1 MSSSSVRAVAFVF
14 VLLMASLAPLAT
26 PVAAHSAI
34 LLDVDTHHVVLDPGQ
49 SSNITLSI
57 ENNGSSIESYE
68 VTVDTGTLN
77 SVWTVNTTDA
87 VVDNVFPTWTR
98 NTTLVIQLST
108 GAVPADSGSFNV
120 HVTEPDQDITS
131 ILTVFVSVAPSYS
144 PLIGFETMGSSL
156 VMLEAGATSDYT
168 VDVTNDGSVEDTFLL
183 DAEFEPDLVAWWAS
197 QQSNNTGG
205 NNTGGNGSAGNNTGG
220 NNTGG
225 NNTGGNGTAGN
236 NTGGNS
242 SMNVTTLS
250 NVMMYGNSY
259 TSFNSLNGLLESMG
273 VQNADAITPGGHRLD
288 EHWDD
293 VNTSGDIANTTLRDP
308 NIDWDYVVLQDQ
320 SQVPGFLRTSSNW
333 IASKDGAVNLA
344 QAVDDE
350 GSESILFMTWG
361 RRNGDAMN
369 PTLYSNFTIMQERL
383 EAGYIDYHANM
394 TATGATVWIAPV
406 GLAFQHIHDAVVAG
420 GINASTSGNLF
431 YDLYNPDGSHPSL
444 AGSYLAAC
452 VLHATMN
459 GTSPVGSN
467 DTVALNATIKLQLQ
481 QAAAATVFNETSHI
495 EYPWSSSIAATT
507 SSRGLGGGI
516 PTGWNIQWLDDQL
529 DNIPAGTSQQA
540 TLQVSVPADVEPDYY
555 GFRLFAASTL
565 GNVSTST
572 VLVVHVDE
580 EHNLSMAFLDQ
591 DAQFIPGATTNTTV
605 RVTNTGNAE
614 ADFDWEVSSIGG
626 PCQFS
631 LPTSSTLDFAPDAVI
646 DLPVQVTVDSV
657 ATTSNSCD
665 FHLTGTTP
673 YGVGTY
679 TQGATFTLQVDE
691 LIAFELGA
699 SVPSI
704 EVEQGTPTA
713 YEVHLLNNGSETRT
727 FILQVVQHADLT
739 TQLTSPS
746 ELLVA
751 AGDTGVWQVETSAG
765 AGAVGAY
772 NQSFEVTR
780 SGVTDVASIGVQVLP
795 TRVIELNGPLD
806 GRILMQPGTQTTT
819 NFTLVNTGTGN
830 TSLVAFLSGL
840 PASAV
845 AEISHTSATLDVG
858 ASLGITLSITLTNN
872 AEPGTHSLVFGYG
885 GSGASA
891 SQSIDLQIQDR
902 FSVLVSSAVSDVVAG
917 PANDASVTFDIT
929 NLGTAGDTFQLSIVD
944 KTETSWFSYSL
955 STTSLSVEPGA
966 SAILELTVRETS
978 TGATA
983 NGVQVALLA
992 TSSNDNGVSH
1002 HLNLTVRP
1010 QIAGAEITVIADDDE
1025 AQPGSTIRGTVVVQN
1040 TGTGADQLLL
1050 TTVGIDCGVTTQ
1062 FDLASGASSA
1072 AIPWSCMIDENAQS
1086 GLGELKFR
1094 VTSSSRSEYVQS
1106 YTEIYTVEPSWEE
1119 GSVLKITTDQIGYTV
1134 PYSGGTTLV
1143 VTVENLANTRV
1154 SGVLDYNGQGSAM
1167 LIGQWST
1174 YIDNESSSSFSLAPF
1189 GTMDF
1194 ELTLTSD
1201 VQAKEAAE
1209 LFIKATFTIDA
1220 TSTTASSESDVFSV
1234 TIKGP
1239 AQAPQGVTLPLG
1251 FQLDGASTINAIL
1264 GGWAFAFLLLGVMY
1278 LRRSRSDS
1286 EAEVPSE
1293 TLVSEEAAEVEPEE
1307 SSELGFN
1314 ECRMEAGKV
1323 SCPSC
1328 EARLGVPRASAPPF
1342 RFTCPQCSTMIRVVE

>member
-1 MSSSSVRAVAFVF
+1 
-14 VLLMASLAPLAT
+14 
-26 PVAAHSAI
+26 
-34 LLDVDTHHVVLDPGQ
+34 
-49 SSNITLSI
+49 
-57 ENNGSSIESYE
+57 
-68 VTVDTGTLN
+68 
-77 SVWTVNTTDA
+77 
-87 VVDNVFPTWTR
+87 
-98 NTTLVIQLST
+98 
-108 GAVPADSGSFNV
+108 
-120 HVTEPDQDITS
+120 
-131 ILTVFVSVAPSYS
+131 
-144 PLIGFETMGSSL
+144 
-156 VMLEAGATSDYT
+156 MLFRS
-168 VDVTNDGSVEDTFLL
+168 
-183 DAEFEPDLVAWWAS
+183 
-197 QQSNNTGG
+197 
-205 NNTGGNGSAGNNTGG
+205 
-220 NNTGG
+220 
-225 NNTGGNGTAGN
+225 
-236 NTGGNS
+236 
-242 SMNVTTLS
+242 
-250 NVMMYGNSY
+250 
-259 TSFNSLNGLLESMG
+259 
-273 VQNADAITPGGHRLD
+273 
-288 EHWDD
+288 
-293 VNTSGDIANTTLRDP
+293 
-308 NIDWDYVVLQDQ
+308 
-320 SQVPGFLRTSSNW
+320 
-333 IASKDGAVNLA
+333 
-344 QAVDDE
+344 
-350 GSESILFMTWG
+350 
-361 RRNGDAMN
+361 
-369 PTLYSNFTIMQERL
+369 
-383 EAGYIDYHANM
+383 
-394 TATGATVWIAPV
+394 
-406 GLAFQHIHDAVVAG
+406 
-420 GINASTSGNLF
+420 
-431 YDLYNPDGSHPSL
+431 
-444 AGSYLAAC
+444 
-452 VLHATMN
+452 
-459 GTSPVGSN
+459 
-467 DTVALNATIKLQLQ
+467 
-481 QAAAATVFNETSHI
+481 
-495 EYPWSSSIAATT
+495 
-507 SSRGLGGGI
+507 
-516 PTGWNIQWLDDQL
+516 
-529 DNIPAGTSQQA
+529 TSQQA